1 MWRISGRS
9 IELFVPGAL
18 SLGYFISFGSF
29 SWLVRVMHGRYPVRD
44 SIDSVGFGSFFFER
58 DGPSGLVLFVGVDV
72 DDISVFS
79 FCVCF
84 FVFVFSLLFVA
95 CARSCLV
102 QYA

>member
-44 SIDSVGFGSFFFER
+44 SIDSVGFGSFFFR
-58 DGPSGLVLFVGVDV
+58 KGRTVGVG
-72 DDISVFS
+72 F
-79 FCVCF
+79 VCWG
-84 FVFVFSLLFVA
+84 
-95 CARSCLV
+95 
-102 QYA
+102 